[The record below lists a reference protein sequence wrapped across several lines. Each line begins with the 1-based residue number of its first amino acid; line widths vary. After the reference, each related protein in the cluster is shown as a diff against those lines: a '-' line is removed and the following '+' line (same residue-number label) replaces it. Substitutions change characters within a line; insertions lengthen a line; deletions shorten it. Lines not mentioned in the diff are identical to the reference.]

1 MSPLLAARIN
11 EISLGGV
18 ISNALLYLFI
28 LTNFPPHSLKL
39 LFISTPVGPLGT
51 GLGGGVELSLYNI
64 AQELS
69 RRGHT
74 LQVVAPQGSTIASIP
89 LVEIHGC
96 LQTIAQSQERIDP
109 IMMPGDSVLA
119 NMWEYARQVQADY
132 DLIVNFAYDW
142 LPFYLTP
149 FFTRPIAHFVSM
161 GSLYEAMDQ
170 IIAQVAAQFPGTVGF
185 YTRSQA
191 ATFAINQH
199 CPILGSGIDLS
210 LYQFCPQPQ
219 PCLAWLGRIAAEKGL
234 EDAVA
239 AAQIADIPLKIM
251 GKIQERSYWQQIR
264 QDYPDA
270 PIEYLGF
277 LPTAELQQE
286 LRQCRALLMTPRWM
300 EAFGN
305 VAIEA
310 LACGVPVIAYRR
322 GGPAEI
328 IQDGQTGFLV
338 EPDSVT
344 GLIEAI
350 ARLDE
355 IDRHVCRQQ
364 AETEYSLKALGDR
377 FETWFQTVAIPEA
390 KVS

>member
-1 MSPLLAARIN
+1 M
-11 EISLGGV
+11 
-18 ISNALLYLFI
+18 
-28 LTNFPPHSLKL
+28 
-39 LFISTPVGPLGT
+39 
-51 GLGGGVELSLYNI
+51 SLYNI
-64 AQELS
+64 AQEMI

-74 LQVVAPQGSTIASIP
+74 LQVVAPQGSMSGSLP
-89 LVEIHGC
+89 LVEIYGRF
-96 LQTIAQSQERIDP
+96 QIIAQSQERTAP
-109 IMMPGDSVLA
+109 ITMLGDSVLA
-119 NMWEYARQVQADY
+119 NMWEYAHQVQADY

-149 FFTRPIAHFVSM
+149 FFTDPIAHFVSM
-161 GSLYEAMDQ
+161 GSLYEAMDR

-185 YTRSQA
+185 YTPSQA

-199 CPILGSGIDLS
+199 CPCLGSGIDLS

-219 PCLAWLGRIAAEKGL
+219 PWLAWLGRIAPEKGL

-251 GKIQERSYWQQIR
+251 GKIQDRSYWEQIC

-286 LRQCRALLMTPRWM
+286 LRQCRAILMTPRWM

-328 IQDGQTGFLV
+328 IQDGKTGFLV
-338 EPDSVT
+338 EPDSIA
-344 GLIEAI
+344 GLVAAI

-355 IDRHVCRQQ
+355 IDRYVCRQQ
-364 AETEYSLKALGDR
+364 AEIEYSLAALGDR
-377 FETWFQTVAIPEA
+377 FEQWFHNILLGPPESFTA
-390 KVS
+390 GGRGRK

>member
-1 MSPLLAARIN
+1 MNPLTTLP
-11 EISLGGV
+11 S
-18 ISNALLYLFI
+18 
-28 LTNFPPHSLKL
+28 HSLKL
-39 LFISTPVGPLGT
+39 LFVSTPVGPLGT

-64 AQELS
+64 AQEMLL
-69 RRGHT
+69 RGHT
-74 LQVVAPQGSTIASIP
+74 LQIVAPQGSTVESMP
-89 LVEIHGC
+89 LVQIPGN
-96 LQTIAQSQERIDP
+96 LQIIAQSQERSAP
-109 IMMPGDSVLA
+109 ITMPENSVLA
-119 NMWEYARQVQADY
+119 NMWDYARQVQADY

-170 IIAQVAAQFPGTVGF
+170 IVEQVADRFPGTIGF
-185 YTRSQA
+185 YTPSQA

-199 CPILGSGIDLS
+199 CPCLSSGIDLS
-210 LYQFCPQPQ
+210 LYQFCQYPAPY
-219 PCLAWLGRIAAEKGL
+219 LAWLGRIAPEKGL

-239 AAQIADIPLKIM
+239 AAKIANIPLKIM
-251 GKIQERSYWQQIR
+251 GKMQDKSYWQQIC

-270 PIEYLGF
+270 PVEYLGF
-277 LPTAELQQE
+277 LSTAQLQQE
-286 LRQCRALLMTPRWM
+286 LRQCRALLMTPRWV

-328 IQDGQTGFLV
+328 VQDGKTGFLV
-338 EPDSVT
+338 EPDSVA
-344 GLIEAI
+344 GLVNEI

-355 IDRHVCRQQ
+355 IDRHTCRQQ
-364 AETEYSLKALGDR
+364 AEAEFSLEALGDR
-377 FETWFQTVAIPEA
+377 FEQWFRDILPLAP
-390 KVS
+390 SP